1 MLDKLKILFI
11 EDSENDA
18 LLMKHSL
25 KNICKNIYHE
35 RVETKSEIIKIIK
48 KQDWDIIV
56 IDNALPQLTAK
67 EVIELIKKKGIETPL
82 ISVSGSEMFNVKDQ
96 CLDAGAV
103 AFILKD
109 NLTEFAETIENI
121 LKQSFG

>member
-1 MLDKLKILFI
+1 M
-11 EDSENDA
+11 
-18 LLMKHSL
+18 
-25 KNICKNIYHE
+25 
-35 RVETKSEIIKIIK
+35 
-48 KQDWDIIV
+48 
-56 IDNALPQLTAK
+56 TAK